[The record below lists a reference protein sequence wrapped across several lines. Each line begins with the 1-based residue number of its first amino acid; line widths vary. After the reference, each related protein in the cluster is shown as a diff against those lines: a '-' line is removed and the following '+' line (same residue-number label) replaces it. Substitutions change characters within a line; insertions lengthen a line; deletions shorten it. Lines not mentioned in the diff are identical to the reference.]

1 MLNVHVFPSVIVEGA
16 GGTVISERRGTV
28 MVIGINRP
36 EARNAVNQET
46 AQRLTEELS
55 AFDQDNSLN
64 VAVLHGVGK
73 FTYTLLLMWTLVYFD
88 G

>member
-1 MLNVHVFPSVIVEGA
+1 MFMHSVIVEGA
-16 GGTVISERRGTV
+16 GETVISERRATV

-55 AFDQDNSLN
+55 SFDQDSSLN
-64 VAVLHGVGK
+64 VAVLYGVG
-73 FTYTLLLMWTLVYFD
+73 
-88 G
+88 

>member
-1 MLNVHVFPSVIVEGA
+1 MFMHSVIVEGA

-28 MVIGINRP
+28 MVIRINRP

-55 AFDQDNSLN
+55 SFDQDNSLN
-64 VAVLHGVGK
+64 VAVLYGVG
-73 FTYTLLLMWTLVYFD
+73 
-88 G
+88 

>member
-1 MLNVHVFPSVIVEGA
+1 MYLQTDSFFSNVHVFPPVINAGT
-16 GGTVISERRGTV
+16 GGTVVSERRGAV

-46 AQRLTEELS
+46 AQRLTEELT

-64 VAVLHGVGK
+64 VAVLYGVGK
-73 FTYTLLLMWTLVYFD
+73 FSHTLL
-88 G
+88 